1 MIALGTLK
9 PHLTPEFLTAFR
21 ALGKQVGYRN
31 LGRAIAYTK
40 LDATSLGRTPSIA
53 GNGDGS
59 KPAANNETC
68 EETAERI
75 LGEIG
80 GQWEETTRRVHN
92 FRINIG
98 AECPCGDTKLQFPEI
113 EFHGL
118 RARASTRPM
127 YSHGKKKRYHPMCCQ
142 LATEQGIPGFM
153 AHLDTH
159 FWRWPSMLRRTTWR
173 ESASDQDLVAARCR
187 HVAHNLPE
195 RKCCRRKMGLTPDY
209 TDAHHWRYQCQKK
222 PDHCQDIM
230 ITIGPS

>member
-1 MIALGTLK
+1 MIALETLK
-9 PHLTPEFLTAFR
+9 PHLTPEFVASFR

-31 LGRAIAYTK
+31 LGRAIAYSAESDIA
-40 LDATSLGRTPSIA
+40 LDTPIPSIA
-53 GNGDGS
+53 GNGNGS
-59 KPAANNETC
+59 KPVEDNETC

-98 AECPCGDTKLQFPEI
+98 AECPCGDTKLQFPEV

-153 AHLDTH
+153 AHADTH
-159 FWRWPSMLRRTTWR
+159 FWRWPSVLRLRTWGELSGSSER
-173 ESASDQDLVAARCR
+173 CQVVADS
-187 HVAHNLPE
+187 LPD

-209 TDAHHWRYQCQKK
+209 TDAHHWRYQCDKN
-222 PDHCQDIM
+222 PDHCQDVM